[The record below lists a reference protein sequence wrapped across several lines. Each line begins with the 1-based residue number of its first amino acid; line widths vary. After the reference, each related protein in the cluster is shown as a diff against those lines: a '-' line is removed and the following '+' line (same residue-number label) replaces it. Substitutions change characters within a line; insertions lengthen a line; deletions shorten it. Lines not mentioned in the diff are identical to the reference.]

1 VTRVHHPLFAR
12 FFDRLTAVEEP
23 DELEHRQ
30 RMVAGLRGRVL
41 EVGAGNG
48 RNLRLYEDVDEVVLV
63 EPESF
68 LRTKAE
74 AAAREAAFAA
84 RVVDATADALPFED
98 ASFDAVVFCLV
109 LCSVPSQA
117 VALAEAR
124 RVLRPGG
131 ELRVYEHVR
140 GQSARTAR
148 MQRALDATV
157 WPRLFGNCHTHRD
170 TGAAVEAAGFTLEA
184 SERLRVSPC
193 PVSAPVAPHLLAWAR
208 RPA

>member
-23 DELEHRQ
+23 DELEHRR
-30 RMVAGLRGRVL
+30 RMVAGLHGRVL

-48 RNLRLYEDVDEVVLV
+48 RNLRLYEGVDEVVLV

-68 LRTKAE
+68 LRTKAG
-74 AAAREAAFAA
+74 AAARDAAVAA

-109 LCSVPSQA
+109 LCSV
-117 VALAEAR
+117 
-124 RVLRPGG
+124 RPGG

-140 GQSARTAR
+140 GESARTAR

-170 TGAAVEAAGFTLEA
+170 TGAAVEAAGFALEA
-184 SERLRVSPC
+184 SERHRVAPC